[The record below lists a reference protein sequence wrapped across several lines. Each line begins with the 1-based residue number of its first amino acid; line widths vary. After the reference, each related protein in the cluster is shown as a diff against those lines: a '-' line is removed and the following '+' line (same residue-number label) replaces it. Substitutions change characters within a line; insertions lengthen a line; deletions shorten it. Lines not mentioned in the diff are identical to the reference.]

1 MSARKV
7 LALLS
12 GLGLAAWAA
21 PQAAYARYP
30 WEFPTPVT
38 PIAKETLWI
47 HNIFLAFI
55 SGVFVVVLS
64 IMLYSLFFHRK
75 SRGAKPASFTAPRTK
90 MQFALS
96 AIPFL
101 ILTFVDYV
109 VMGIPAYHA
118 VIAMANTRAGAQMV
132 VKVTGMQ
139 WKWQYEYPGLHI
151 KYFSSIST
159 PQAQIQDQAPKNPH
173 FLRQVNHPLV
183 LPVHEKIRV
192 ILLSK
197 DVIHAWWVPA
207 FGVKMDSIPG
217 FLRETWLKIDKP
229 GVYRGQCAELC
240 GVGHAFMPVV
250 VDAVSDDQFKQWVGQ
265 EQARERAL
273 KVQEAAATALTY
285 SKAQLVTM
293 GQKVFTA
300 NCSACHQPNGLGIP
314 GTFPPIAAGH
324 PFSAA
329 PNMIAQLRTRGFITP
344 GGKIT
349 EGPVAN
355 HIDIVLQ
362 GIAGTPMPSFAS
374 SLSNVDIASV
384 ITFERNSFGNHT
396 GDVIQPAQVQA
407 ARAANQKP

>member
-1 MSARKV
+1 MSARKFF
-7 LALLS
+7 ALLS
-12 GLGLAAWAA
+12 GLGLAVWAA
-21 PQAAYARYP
+21 PEAAYARYP

-55 SGVFVVVLS
+55 TAVFVVVLA
-64 IMLYSLFFHRK
+64 IMLYSLYFHRK
-75 SRGAKPASFTAPRTK
+75 SRGVKPASFTAPRTR

-96 AIPFL
+96 FIPFV
-101 ILTFVDYV
+101 ILSFVDYV

-118 VIAMANTRAGAQMV
+118 VLAMANTRQGAQMV
-132 VKVTGMQ
+132 IKVTGMQ
-139 WKWQYEYPGLHI
+139 WKWEYQYPGLHI
-151 KYFSSIST
+151 NYYSSITT
-159 PQAQIQDQAPKNPH
+159 PQDQIDDEAPKNPH

-183 LPVHEKIRV
+183 LPVHKKIRV

-197 DVIHAWWVPA
+197 DVIHSWWVPA

-217 FLRETWLKIDKP
+217 FVREVWLNIDKP

-250 VDAVSDDQFKQWVGQ
+250 VDAVSDNQFTQWVGQ
-265 EQARERAL
+265 EQAREQARKA
-273 KVQEAAATALTY
+273 QEAAATAMTY
-285 SKAQLVTM
+285 NKAQLVTR

-300 NCSACHQPNGLGIP
+300 NCSACHQPTGLGIP

-329 PNMIAQLRTRGFITP
+329 PAMIAQLRKRGFITA
-344 GGKIT
+344 GGNIV

-362 GIAGTPMPSFAS
+362 GIAGTPMPSFAA
-374 SLSNVDIASV
+374 SLSNMDIAAV

-407 ARAANQKP
+407 ARAASQNP